1 MNDARMFKMHLTEYA
16 NQFGV
21 EMDALARQT
30 AQQLSENVIV
40 DTPVDTGFLR
50 SSWQPAIN
58 GVETGKGTPMAG
70 EAATGKVM
78 ATVGIAAASMKAGDT
93 YYFTNNA
100 EYALY
105 VEFGTSR
112 MAGRFMVTDNMKKA
126 QQVVA
131 KIVKELKV

>member
-16 NQFGV
+16 NKFGV
-21 EMDALARQT
+21 QMDALARQT

-50 SSWQPAIN
+50 SSWQPALN
-58 GVETGKGTPMAG
+58 GIESGGGTPMAG

-78 ATVGIAAASMKAGDT
+78 AQVGIVAADMKVGDT
-93 YYFTNNA
+93 YYLTNNA

-126 QQVVA
+126 QQVVT
-131 KIVKELKV
+131 KIVKELSV